1 MPIYEFYC
9 PDNNRIY
16 SFLSRSLAHA
26 GKTPRCPDNPSYRME
41 RMVSAFSV
49 TGRAKEPEAAASAAG
64 EAEDPRLMAA
74 MAEMEREMAG
84 MDENNPDPRQLAR
97 MMRKMTDLA
106 GEKIPAPMQ
115 ELIARMEAG
124 EDLESLEE
132 KFGDLDDTLD
142 DAFDVGEEG
151 AEGEPPV
158 GAAAAKALRAFRKR
172 PRRDPTLYDIRDYLD
187 PA

>member
-26 GKTPRCPDNPSYRME
+26 GKTPRCPDNASYRME
-41 RMVSAFSV
+41 RMMSGFSV
-49 TGRAKEPEAAASAAG
+49 TGRAKEPEPSAPGGDPAD
-64 EAEDPRLMAA
+64 DPRLMAA

-97 MMRKMTDLA
+97 MMRKLTDLA
-106 GEKIPAPMQ
+106 GEKIPESMQ
-115 ELIARMEAG
+115 EMIARMEAG

-132 KFGDLDDTLD
+132 KFGDLDEALDADTSE
-142 DAFDVGEEG
+142 GEG
-151 AEGEPPV
+151 LAAEGS
-158 GAAAAKALRAFRKR
+158 AAAKALRAIRQR
-172 PRRDPTLYDIRDYLD
+172 PRRDPTLYDISDYLND
-187 PA
+187 